1 MHRCIQFVAGC
12 YFHILH
18 HVAVHL
24 QASLQTENMA
34 LAQQQQ
40 QQLDMF
46 NSNRP
51 QTSASSNGTSAGGA
65 GLRNAT
71 GEYNCFL
78 NVIIQCLWRCQAFR
92 KQIMQWE
99 PQVYQVTHAPNLH
112 FGSTAAFLIFTTS
125 LRIPITKVCTSG
137 VPFHVHSCF
146 TGSQVAVP
154 M

>member
-1 MHRCIQFVAGC
+1 M
-12 YFHILH
+12 
-18 HVAVHL
+18 HL

-92 KQIMQWE
+92 KQIMQWD
-99 PQVYQVTHAPNLH
+99 PQVYQVIHAPDL
-112 FGSTAAFLIFTTS
+112 FFW
-125 LRIPITKVCTSG
+125 
-137 VPFHVHSCF
+137 
-146 TGSQVAVP
+146 
-154 M
+154 